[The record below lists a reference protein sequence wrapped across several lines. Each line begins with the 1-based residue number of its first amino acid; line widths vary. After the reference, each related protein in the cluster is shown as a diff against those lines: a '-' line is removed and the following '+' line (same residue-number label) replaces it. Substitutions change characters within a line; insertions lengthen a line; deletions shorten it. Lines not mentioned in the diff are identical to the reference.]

1 MGALKKKLKK
11 QNKKQASNKML
22 GAASRENNIKNGSP
36 FYSPTK
42 AIQAER
48 HRFQAYSKMPPPRSK
63 SLKRN
68 SIQKPRTP

>member
-1 MGALKKKLKK
+1 
-11 QNKKQASNKML
+11 ML